1 MPDPVCLVEVTRG
14 PLVES
19 RHYGHAVVADRR
31 GAVVAAWGDANAVV
45 YPRSAIKALQAL
57 AIVESG
63 AADRYAVSPEELAVA
78 MASHHSEHRHHLVV
92 KGWLD
97 RLGLPVSA
105 LACGARRPL
114 SLAVWAAHLEAGTA
128 YDASYDQC
136 SGKHAGML
144 TTALTLGA
152 PCDGYLKP
160 THPVQQ
166 RILGILER
174 MTQQDLGTA
183 PLGIDG
189 CGAPTWAMPLG
200 GLAIGMA
207 TLADPTD
214 QPDARAAACTRLKAA
229 WAAHPDMIGG
239 TDSIDSRLA
248 AATQGRVLSKSG
260 AEGIALACLPDQGL
274 GVAVKLADGDAG
286 KRATPVAMAQILRG
300 LGVLDATTDSALAAW
315 TAPVLA
321 TDRGVETGRLRPSFA
336 GADSPI

>member
-1 MPDPVCLVEVTRG
+1 MTDPVCLVEVTRG

-19 RHYGHAVVADRR
+19 RHFGHAVVADRR

-63 AADRYAVSPEELAVA
+63 AADRFAVSPEELAVA
-78 MASHHSEHRHHLVV
+78 MASHHSERRHHRVV
-92 KGWLD
+92 AAWLD

-105 LACGARRPL
+105 LGCGARRPL
-114 SLAVWAAHLEAGTA
+114 SLSVWADHLEAGTV
-128 YDASYDQC
+128 YDATFDQC
-136 SGKHAGML
+136 SGKHTGML
-144 TTALTLGA
+144 ATALALGA
-152 PCDGYLKP
+152 PTAGYLDP
-160 THPVQQ
+160 AHPVQQ

-207 TLADPTD
+207 NLADPAD

-248 AATQGRVLSKSG
+248 DATGGRVLTKGG
-260 AEGIALACLPDQGL
+260 AEGVSLACLPDQGL
-274 GVAVKLADGDAG
+274 GVALKLTDGDAG
-286 KRATPVAMAQILRG
+286 KRAAPVAMAQILRG
-300 LGVLDATTDSALAAW
+300 LGVLDDATHERLGTW

-321 TDRGVETGRLRPSFA
+321 TDHGVETGRLRPSFA
-336 GADSPI
+336 TADSPL